1 MSTPRRALVTGGS
14 SGLGASIAAR
24 LLADGYRVV
33 ISGRALS
40 RLHAALPPCAE
51 LGYVEA
57 DLSTDAG
64 CAAAL
69 AGALAFLGGLDVL
82 VNNAGMGVLGQQ
94 LGGASM
100 AAFDAVFALNVR
112 APFLLTQLALPHLP
126 PGSSVVINL
135 SSVAA
140 QRPFSGMGP
149 YCASKA
155 AVDMF
160 TQSAALELAPR
171 GIRVCGVAP
180 GTIETNFH
188 ANAGMSEDTAR
199 AYYAASAGTHP
210 LGRVGA
216 PEDVANAVAFL
227 ASPAA
232 SFITGTTLTVDG
244 GRLLT
249 SSTAPQLTA
258 AAPAASKA

>member
-1 MSTPRRALVTGGS
+1 MPRALVTGGS
-14 SGLGASIAAR
+14 SGLGTAIAAR
-24 LLADGYRVV
+24 LLSDGYRVV
-33 ISGRALS
+33 IVGRCLA
-40 RLHAALPPCAE
+40 RLHAALPARAE

-69 AGALAFLGGLDVL
+69 AGAVAFLGGLDLL
-82 VNNAGMGVLGQQ
+82 VNNAGAGVISQQ
-94 LGGASM
+94 LGAASM
-100 AAFDAVFALNVR
+100 AAFDETFALNVR
-112 APFLLTQLALPHLP
+112 AVFLLTQLALPHLSA
-126 PGSSVVINL
+126 GSAVINL

-140 QRPFSGMGP
+140 VRPFSGMGP

-155 AVDMF
+155 AVDML
-160 TQSAALELAPR
+160 TQAAALELAPR

-180 GTIETNFH
+180 GTVDTRFH
-188 ANAGMSEDTAR
+188 QNAGMSEATAK
-199 AYYAASAGTHP
+199 AYYAASAATHP
-210 LGRVGA
+210 IGRVGA
-216 PEDVANAVAFL
+216 PEDVASAVAFL

-232 SFITGTTLTVDG
+232 GFITGSTLTVDG

-258 AAPAASKA
+258 AAAAPK